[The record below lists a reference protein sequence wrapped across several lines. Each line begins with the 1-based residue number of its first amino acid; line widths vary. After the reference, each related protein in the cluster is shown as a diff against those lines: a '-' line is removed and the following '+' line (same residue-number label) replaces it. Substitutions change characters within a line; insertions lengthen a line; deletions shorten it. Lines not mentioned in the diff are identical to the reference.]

1 MTQNDIM
8 QLFIGKAAAA
18 TAVPT
23 PAINTIVT
31 DYSKLADGEI
41 AVVNSH
47 NMVLSATSVLT
58 DDVVAESGIKLVQ
71 RNGTTFLTSD
81 LIKQGN
87 ILAIK
92 ATAYSAGAEQ
102 VSYIGYNGT
111 SGAIEVANSK
121 LYVVRLELKEQ
132 DQTGIGQHMILNAPY
147 KSDATATQLEI
158 ALGLV
163 AMLSKVLRRQTVKPI
178 FAALTCDASV
188 GGAGYTGRFAHDV
201 TIVNGEQYVTV
212 ATNSQYNTNVA
223 LVVGDFIR
231 INPVSTTTGTA
242 VTNQIYKVTE
252 LTSGTIFKVDRPI
265 EAPSGTYPT
274 LISGANKGGRV
285 AGITAANI
293 AASTQFGIKLTG
305 LARTASLGKTP
316 YSKVSFKIGLDSS
329 SSFGTTPVTYTT
341 AMSLGQG
348 TYEQVAELEW
358 VLLGNDGNPY
368 PGTFLWSAARAM
380 AVSGG
385 TYNLVGINYYG
396 DHSTGGVGAT
406 PRRLKQ
412 ILIAL
417 PSSYDNND
425 SADILLDIIAAYATQ
440 SLAAITA

>member
-1 MTQNDIM
+1 MTQTDIM
-8 QLFIGKAAAA
+8 QLIIGKATPA

-23 PAINTIVT
+23 SAVNAVIT
-31 DYSKLADGEI
+31 DYTKLADGEI

-47 NMVLSATSVLT
+47 NLVLSATSVLT
-58 DDVVAESGIKLVQ
+58 DDVVAESGIKFIK
-71 RNGTTFLTSD
+71 RNGTDIITSD
-81 LIKQGN
+81 LVKQGN

-132 DQTGIGQHMILNAPY
+132 DQTGIGQHMLLNAPY
-147 KSDATATQLEI
+147 KSDANATQLEI

-163 AMLSKVLRRQTVKPI
+163 TMLSKVLRRQTVAPI
-178 FAALTCDASV
+178 AATLISDVAYAATAK
-188 GGAGYTGRFAHDV
+188 FAHDV
-201 TIVNGEQYVTV
+201 TIVNGEQYVTIG
-212 ATNSQYNTNVA
+212 TNSQYNTNVELA
-223 LVVGDFIR
+223 VGDYVR
-231 INPVSTTTGTA
+231 INSTSTVTGGA

-285 AGITAANI
+285 SVLTAAKV
-293 AASTQFGIKLTG
+293 AASTNLGIKLTG
-305 LARTASLGKTP
+305 LARGFQLGKGP
-316 YSKVSFKIGLDSS
+316 YSKVSFKIGLDSA
-329 SSFGTTPVTYTT
+329 SSFGATPVTYAT

-358 VLLGNDGNPY
+358 DLLGNDGNPY
-368 PGTFLWSAARAM
+368 PGDFMWSAARAL

-385 TYNLVGINYYG
+385 TYNMVGINYYG
-396 DHSTGGVGAT
+396 DHSTAGIGGT

-425 SADILLDIIAAYATQ
+425 SADILLDILAAYSTQ
-440 SLAAITA
+440 SMVAITA